1 MHWTLILMILRIG
14 SATAMAIGRQDG
26 AMGNDTLS
34 KLGNGSPRDVVYHEQ
49 VTDTLQCDPFNECSI
64 ANEEEQTIQ
73 VSFSASIIPAQRID
87 AGFSVAKSW
96 STGVSHECSGGPG
109 DTVCL
114 WARTPYVEYEVH
126 NIEYDTCSV
135 FGTDTERYRIKSPN
149 KNEDVRPYCVVGI
162 EYCRNKGDN
171 YWQFDGLEEYPY
183 WYHKGR

>member
-1 MHWTLILMILRIG
+1 MKKSRRSKSALARRSYPRSEQKGGIL
-14 SATAMAIGRQDG
+14 T
-26 AMGNDTLS
+26 N
-34 KLGNGSPRDVVYHEQ
+34 P
-49 VTDTLQCDPFNECSI
+49 PI
-64 ANEEEQTIQ
+64 AK
-73 VSFSASIIPAQRID
+73 SRID